1 MYSNLSVKRFV
12 RELSSDKPYPGGG
25 SAACLVGTL
34 GISLGLMVGR
44 IVRKKKKERGETKQ
58 VHSLDVSL
66 RALSRLET
74 AALRSIDG
82 DVIAY
87 KQVVQAYSL
96 KKGTP
101 SRAGRIEKA
110 LKQGYLFQK
119 EFALLLVNAMHLQ
132 NSLERIAQGS
142 IASDLVLSRHFLRAS
157 FLGACQT
164 AKINLD
170 YLKDKTFQTRELR
183 VLSLI
188 AKKFERAG
196 K

>member
-1 MYSNLSVKRFV
+1 M
-12 RELSSDKPYPGGG
+12 
-25 SAACLVGTL
+25 
-34 GISLGLMVGR
+34 
-44 IVRKKKKERGETKQ
+44 
-58 VHSLDVSL
+58 
-66 RALSRLET
+66 
-74 AALRSIDG
+74 
-82 DVIAY
+82 IAY

-164 AKINLD
+164 AKINLE

-183 VLSLI
+183 VLGLI